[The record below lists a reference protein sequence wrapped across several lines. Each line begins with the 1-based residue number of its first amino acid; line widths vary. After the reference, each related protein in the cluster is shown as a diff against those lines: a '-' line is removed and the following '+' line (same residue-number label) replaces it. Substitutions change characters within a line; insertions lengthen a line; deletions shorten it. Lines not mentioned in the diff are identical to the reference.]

1 MAEQATGTVQTTG
14 TGGALAHAAAE
25 GHHHGRP
32 IDWVAVTIITIG
44 FVIGGIAFVPHPIWW
59 LFWIGA
65 GIAAVGCI
73 MTLFAKTFDQWY

>member
-1 MAEQATGTVQTTG
+1 MGEQATGTVQTTG

-25 GHHHGRP
+25 GHHGRP
-32 IDWVAVTIITIG
+32 IDWIAVTVVIIG

-59 LFWIGA
+59 LFWTGA